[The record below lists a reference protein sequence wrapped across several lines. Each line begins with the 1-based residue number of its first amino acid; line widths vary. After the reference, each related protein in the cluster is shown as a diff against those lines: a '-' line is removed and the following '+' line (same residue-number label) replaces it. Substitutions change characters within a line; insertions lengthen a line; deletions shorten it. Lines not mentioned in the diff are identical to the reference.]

1 MDYIKKKKRQ
11 FCQGQERKG
20 QHMVYLIMGLAYLM
34 VYNKVCFPLHIFND
48 QFQVLRKH
56 FSNTN

>member
-1 MDYIKKKKRQ
+1 MDYIKKKKQ

-34 VYNKVCFPLHIFND
+34 V
-48 QFQVLRKH
+48 
-56 FSNTN
+56 